1 MGKANKKTIYDY
13 EEGDLVDLYFYGEL
27 FRAKTPIIR
36 IVDYGNGLVRYRVLD
51 FLVTSN
57 NLKKSE
63 KNEKKNAKK

>member
-1 MGKANKKTIYDY
+1 MEKANKETIYDY

-27 FRAKTPIIR
+27 LKAKTPIIR